1 MKTTS
6 GTSYICSAGSQ
17 GDLIWTVL
25 LYQESGSSTIQ
36 AVVTCAP
43 KDAYSA
49 QSGDLNQIAQYA
61 ADNYLGVK

>member
-1 MKTTS
+1 
-6 GTSYICSAGSQ
+6 
-17 GDLIWTVL
+17 VL
-25 LYQESGSSTIQ
+25 LYQESGSSAIQ

-49 QSGDLNQIAQYA
+49 QSGDLKEIAQYA